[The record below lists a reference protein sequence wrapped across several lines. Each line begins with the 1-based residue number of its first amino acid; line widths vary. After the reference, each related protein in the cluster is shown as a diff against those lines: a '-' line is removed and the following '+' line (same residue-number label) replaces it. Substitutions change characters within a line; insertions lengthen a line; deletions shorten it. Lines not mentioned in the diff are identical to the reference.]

1 MSEMIITALISAVT
15 GIVGWVA
22 ARRQNLAEV
31 QSTEIDNLEKA
42 VKYYREIFEDMAGR
56 HRATL
61 EELDYVTKNM
71 EDLKKQ
77 VQDLTM
83 QVKLME
89 ATNATLLEELRKYK
103 QLNGKRDDN
112 IKK

>member
-1 MSEMIITALISAVT
+1 MNELIFTAIVSAVT
-15 GIVGWVA
+15 GIAGWFA

-31 QSTEIDNLEKA
+31 RSTEIDNLEKA
-42 VKYYREIFEDMAGR
+42 VKYYREIFEDMASR
-56 HRATL
+56 HKTTI

-83 QVKLME
+83 QIKMME
-89 ATNATLLEELRKYK
+89 DTNATLLEELRKYK
-103 QLNGKRDDN
+103 QLNGKRDDT
-112 IKK
+112 KK